1 MNAYLLPNI
10 IKYRDYKNL
19 DCNIFNKKPS
29 KETEKKLSL
38 SELNLL
44 AAKKVFMEILS
55 KLAL

>member
-1 MNAYLLPNI
+1 MSAYLLPNI

-19 DCNIFNKKPS
+19 DYTTFNKKLS
-29 KETEKKLSL
+29 KETKKKQSL

-44 AAKKVFMEILS
+44 AAKKVFMEILN

>member
-1 MNAYLLPNI
+1 MNAYLLPNV

-19 DCNIFNKKPS
+19 DYTIFNQKLCQ
-29 KETEKKLSL
+29 EIKKLSL

-44 AAKKVFMEILS
+44 AAKKIFMEILS

>member
-19 DCNIFNKKPS
+19 DCIIFNKKPS